1 MSNATETFRQLLQNL
16 VGSGF
21 TVSIT
26 VNGSSFSGLKVIAI
40 VDDVVFT
47 TNNAGV
53 INVFSIPDIKR
64 VDF

>member
-47 TNNAGV
+47 TTNAGV

>member
-26 VNGSSFSGLKVIAI
+26 VNGSSFNGLKVIAI

-47 TNNAGV
+47 TTNAGV

-64 VDF
+64 IDF

>member
-26 VNGSSFSGLKVIAI
+26 VNGSSFNGLKVIAI